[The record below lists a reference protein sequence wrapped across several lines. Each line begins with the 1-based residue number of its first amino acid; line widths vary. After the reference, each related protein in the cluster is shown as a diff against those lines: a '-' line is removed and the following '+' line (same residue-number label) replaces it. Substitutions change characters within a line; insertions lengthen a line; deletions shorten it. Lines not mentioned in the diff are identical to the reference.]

1 MKTGERNAKRID
13 CLETSTVGDFRR
25 NWKAD
30 DQDRAGHNS
39 GKKHLLNKSFV
50 TMSENITKHTLMYD
64 LMKPRESWIN
74 NDFIY
79 LFQSGLFSWAYF

>member
-1 MKTGERNAKRID
+1 MKCKLKTGERHAKRID

-39 GKKHLLNKSFV
+39 GKNF
-50 TMSENITKHTLMYD
+50 T
-64 LMKPRESWIN
+64 
-74 NDFIY
+74 
-79 LFQSGLFSWAYF
+79 